1 VEFEEYVSARGQELV
16 RLGFTVSGDYQRAE
30 DLAQIALMQAF
41 RSWRKVRNADDP
53 HHYVRRIL
61 VNEYLSMT
69 RRRSFTEAP
78 TADLDP
84 QRTVPDHATHV
95 ANSDDLWRALATLSA
110 RERVVLVLR
119 YYQDLDDQTIADV
132 LGIKPSSV
140 RATASRALASLR
152 RRPAYSGAGESNRVD
167 ERLS

>member
-1 VEFEEYVSARGQELV
+1 MEFEEYASARGQELV

-41 RSWRKVRNADDP
+41 RSWRKVQRAEDP
-53 HHYVRRIL
+53 HNYVRRIL
-61 VNEYLSMT
+61 INSYLSMT

-78 TADLDP
+78 AAEIAVEH
-84 QRTVPDHATHV
+84 TVPDPAV
-95 ANSDDLWRALATLSA
+95 DIVNSDHTWRALATLSG

-119 YYQDLDDQTIADV
+119 YYQDLDDRTIADV

-152 RRPAYSGAGESNRVD
+152 RARQSNRVD
-167 ERLS
+167 ERLP